1 MWEYFPNP
9 MKGQVLEVRA
19 VNNGMRPE
27 GFIAEYRHK
36 VPGQIKVGEG
46 MATDLGVFLTGAD

>member
-1 MWEYFPNP
+1 

-36 VPGQIKVGEG
+36 VPGQIRVGEG